1 MSVPQCTRGQK
12 SGTKQETATVCLL
25 FICLKIT
32 VQWEAA
38 CGCWRVLP
46 PWNASGGF
54 GGLLGLLFLNRSRRV
69 LGEPRNKWQD
79 LISKNVFSCCFLCCP
94 FPAGQEDIAADWP
107 AGPHAV
113 SCQILQTKEIRTR
126 ESPRAGWA
134 FVTVGTDPFENVLP
148 WFWDQSTELGDQ
160 RKPPPYYKSLLPE
173 LPGVPEAKALC
184 GCWEKNSTALRIYQN
199 QPYTSYTSDNLKHL
213 AKSLAPGSD
222 PETCGP
228 ILFCCNS
235 RICQLLLSNWEEKN
249 KRKPLLQKTEIH
261 LNQSQTLQISKVI
274 RTGRD
279 WSVTYRGRQK
289 PHVSLGSE
297 VAGSGLRAKKN
308 QGKPRS
314 QIFLSHQTWALL
326 VEEYAVL
333 LTQSSW
339 RSL

>member
-160 RKPPPYYKSLLPE
+160 RKPPPYQSFLVSQKPKLYVVAEKKIQQLWGFIEINHTHHTQVITSSTWLSPWLQDQTPKHA
-173 LPGVPEAKALC
+173 VPYCFAV
-184 GCWEKNSTALRIYQN
+184 TAGFA
-199 QPYTSYTSDNLKHL
+199 SYFW
-213 AKSLAPGSD
+213 A
-222 PETCGP
+222 
-228 ILFCCNS
+228 
-235 RICQLLLSNWEEKN
+235 
-249 KRKPLLQKTEIH
+249 
-261 LNQSQTLQISKVI
+261 
-274 RTGRD
+274 TGRKKIKENPSYKKQRFI
-279 WSVTYRGRQK
+279 WTKVK
-289 PHVSLGSE
+289 PFKFQ
-297 VAGSGLRAKKN
+297 R
-308 QGKPRS
+308 
-314 QIFLSHQTWALL
+314 W
-326 VEEYAVL
+326 
-333 LTQSSW
+333 
-339 RSL
+339 